1 MHACL
6 VLKRYHTG
14 MNQLSRHP
22 YKFINFK
29 KITSFLLVLLFVFIL
44 ASCRSDG
51 FPRPTKEYYINDYA
65 NALFMKTRQQVLYE
79 GETLYDDTKHI
90 KTNGGAQIVVATFL
104 IDELSEMDTF
114 DSTGLF
120 RSWKIGK
127 NDMGLLIILFFTAY
141 EENGIDYT
149 EFAGVIVEMGYR
161 MEQYMTPSK
170 VNMLLEDSIFSEEWD
185 WFIDVGLMEFIYL
198 VENDLYVHAYGMEG
212 FTYDMED
219 FYDYLVNGPTVD
231 FQRSIEM
238 DILFYLLSPYASI
251 WEKAAVVVPLVLIL
265 FGTGYKFIGHRG
277 GGGSSGG
284 FRIRRRR

>member
-6 VLKRYHTG
+6 VLKQYHTG
-14 MNQLSRHP
+14 MNQQNKYSRI
-22 YKFINFK
+22 FIYFK
-29 KITSFLLVLLFVFIL
+29 KLTSIVLVLLFVLLL
-44 ASCRSDG
+44 ASCKNDG
-51 FPRPTKEYYINDYA
+51 FPRPTKEYYVNDYA
-65 NALFMKTRQQVLYE
+65 NALFMKTRQQIVYE
-79 GETLYDDTKHI
+79 GEMLYDDTKHI
-90 KTNGGAQIVVATFL
+90 KTNGGAQIVVATFI
-104 IDELSEMDTF
+104 IDELSEIDTF

-127 NDMGLLIILFFTAY
+127 NDMGLLIILFFTEY
-141 EENGIDYT
+141 EENDIDYT
-149 EFAGVIVEMGYR
+149 EFAGVIIEMGYR

-198 VENDLYVHAYGMEG
+198 VENDLLVNVYDMEG
-212 FTYDMED
+212 FTYDMEV
-219 FYDYLVNGPTVD
+219 FYEYLVNGPAVD

-238 DILFYLLSPYASI
+238 DIFYYLLSPYASI
-251 WEKAAVVVPLVLIL
+251 WEKAAVVIPLVLIL
-265 FGTGYKFIGHRG
+265 FGTGYKFIGNRG